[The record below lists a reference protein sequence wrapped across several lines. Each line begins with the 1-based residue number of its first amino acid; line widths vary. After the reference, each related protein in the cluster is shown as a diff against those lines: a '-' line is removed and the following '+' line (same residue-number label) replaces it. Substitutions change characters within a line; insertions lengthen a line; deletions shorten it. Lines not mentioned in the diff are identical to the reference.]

1 MQLDRI
7 KENMGAWWD
16 SLAEGWRH
24 LWKSGAEAITR
35 FKPSEGTDL
44 PVSSKVDDASWAP
57 NHGWSVLG
65 GNVFED
71 EYRVVVQ
78 LETPGMEKK
87 DIQIELEDD
96 MLVISGEKRFN
107 REDTDGRWRVMQ
119 CAYGSFRRAVP
130 LPAPVRA
137 HAAQA
142 TYKNG
147 VLRVELPKLNPG
159 KSRSVTIKVQ

>member
-87 DIQIELEDD
+87 GHTDRTGRRYAGNQW
-96 MLVISGEKRFN
+96 
-107 REDTDGRWRVMQ
+107 REALQ
-119 CAYGSFRRAVP
+119 PRR
-130 LPAPVRA
+130 
-137 HAAQA
+137 H
-142 TYKNG
+142 
-147 VLRVELPKLNPG
+147 
-159 KSRSVTIKVQ
+159 